1 MPLTLLSDLNAV
13 RRTLL
18 AHAPEIQRACH
29 AAGPDTM
36 VRVLVGQDGSW
47 SGITRI
53 PRGIP
58 RYTLDGHPHLELL
71 ISEPLRAS
79 TDAGVQRV
87 IARWIRTRQAQQDVR
102 RRQIIRQE
110 FSE

>member
-1 MPLTLLSDLNAV
+1 MALTLLSDLGAAQ
-13 RRTLL
+13 RTLL
-18 AHAPEIQRACH
+18 AHAREIQRACH
-29 AAGPDTM
+29 AAGFDEM
-36 VRVLVGQDGSW
+36 VRVIVGQDGTW
-47 SGITRI
+47 FGITRI

-58 RYTLDGHPHLELL
+58 RSTLEPHPHLELL

-87 IARWIRTRQAQQDVR
+87 IARWIRARRAQQDFR
-102 RRQIIRQE
+102 RRQVLRQE